1 MSTMPSSA
9 TGHAT
14 LPRGVSIVVPVYNSE
29 RTLGPLVER
38 AGQTLE
44 RLGLEYEVILVN
56 DASRDQSWSV
66 ISDLAARDPRVIGLE
81 FVRNFG
87 QHNALLCGIRA
98 ARFATIATLDDDLQ
112 HPPEQLPVL
121 LAKLEEGYDVVY
133 GAPELMRHSLF
144 RNLLSRAT
152 KLALARAM
160 GVSSIVDIN
169 AFRVFRT
176 DVRRAFEG
184 FRSPNPMIDVLLS
197 WGTVRFASV
206 SVPHEVRRHGRSNY
220 TIGMLFNQAMLLLT
234 GFSTGPLRAASIL
247 GFGFTLF
254 GIAVFVYVIAVYFL
268 VGSVPGFPF
277 LAAIIALFSG
287 AQMFALGIM
296 GEYLA
301 RMFNRTM
308 ERPGY
313 VVGREAGEVQ
323 RTGARW
329 VDAPSGDLPHALRAT
344 AVRGAAGRE

>member
-1 MSTMPSSA
+1 M
-9 TGHAT
+9 
-14 LPRGVSIVVPVYNSE
+14 LSITIPVYNEEQNIPILYE
-29 RTLGPLVER
+29 RLVAE
-38 AGQTLE
+38 LE
-44 RLGLEYEVILVN
+44 RLGRPFEIILVN
-56 DASRDQSWSV
+56 DGSADGSEAALEALCRRDSRV
-66 ISDLAARDPRVIGLE
+66 KGVNFR
-81 FVRNFG
+81 RNFG
-87 QHNALLCGIRA
+87 QTAAMMAGINYA
-98 ARFATIATLDDDLQ
+98 SGDIIIPMDGDLQ
-112 HPPEQLPVL
+112 NDPADIARL

-169 AFRVFRT
+169 AFRVLRT